1 MSEDLVI
8 SQCSPTMAGLKT
20 GNLFTCPMEDKKTL
34 NESIR
39 RMNMKLVPRGVRLL
53 PVKYLEK
60 RVLIYMYRPDRLRA
74 DLKDAQAISILSEKA
89 YPIDNADKCVA
100 ELVRRVN
107 SQETFP
113 HEIGLF
119 LGYPSEDVNG
129 FIKYGADKA
138 KCVGTWRVY
147 GDEEAA
153 KKKFALYKKC
163 TRVYKDAY
171 RRHNSFE
178 RLVVNGAR

>member
-1 MSEDLVI
+1 
-8 SQCSPTMAGLKT
+8 
-20 GNLFTCPMEDKKTL
+20 
-34 NESIR
+34 
-39 RMNMKLVPRGVRLL
+39 
-53 PVKYLEK
+53 
-60 RVLIYMYRPDRLRA
+60 MYRPDRLRA
-74 DLKDAQAISILSEKA
+74 DLKDSQALSILSEKA

-138 KCVGTWRVY
+138 KCVGAWRVY

-178 RLVVNGAR
+178 RLVINGAR

>member
-1 MSEDLVI
+1 MSGGGCFPE
-8 SQCSPTMAGLKT
+8 PKT
-20 GNLFTCPMEDKKTL
+20 IPMPQGEAPLTEREMEIL
-34 NESIR
+34 
-39 RMNMKLVPRGVRLL
+39 RLMC
-53 PVKYLEK
+53 KHMTNKE
-60 RVLIYMYRPDRLRA
+60 IA
-74 DLKDAQAISILSEKA
+74 
-89 YPIDNADKCVA
+89 A

-138 KCVGTWRVY
+138 KCVGAWRVY

-178 RLVVNGAR
+178 RLVINGAR

>member
-1 MSEDLVI
+1 M
-8 SQCSPTMAGLKT
+8 
-20 GNLFTCPMEDKKTL
+20 
-34 NESIR
+34 
-39 RMNMKLVPRGVRLL
+39 RLL

-74 DLKDAQAISILSEKA
+74 DLKDAQALSILSEKA

-178 RLVVNGAR
+178 RLVVNARADNKSKFRKAGKYYEQNSCCILERNRQHGVHGGCRCAGRKR

>member
-1 MSEDLVI
+1 
-8 SQCSPTMAGLKT
+8 MAGLKT

-74 DLKDAQAISILSEKA
+74 DLKDSQALSILSEKA

-119 LGYPSEDVNG
+119 LGYPPADVAGYILNSG
-129 FIKYGADKA
+129 KNCKCCGCWKVYCNECETAKTFAKFA
-138 KCVGTWRVY
+138 KCK
-147 GDEEAA
+147 EA
-153 KKKFALYKKC
+153 YKSMFFQKGK
-163 TRVYKDAY
+163 TLHQLTIAV
-171 RRHNSFE
+171 
-178 RLVVNGAR
+178 

>member
-1 MSEDLVI
+1 MKSG
-8 SQCSPTMAGLKT
+8 CS
-20 GNLFTCPMEDKKTL
+20 
-34 NESIR
+34 
-39 RMNMKLVPRGVRLL
+39 
-53 PVKYLEK
+53 
-60 RVLIYMYRPDRLRA
+60 
-74 DLKDAQAISILSEKA
+74 
-89 YPIDNADKCVA
+89 
-100 ELVRRVN
+100 
-107 SQETFP
+107 
-113 HEIGLF
+113 
-119 LGYPSEDVNG
+119 
-129 FIKYGADKA
+129 ADKA

>member
-1 MSEDLVI
+1 
-8 SQCSPTMAGLKT
+8 MAGLKT
-20 GNLFTCPMEDKKTL
+20 GNLFTCPMEDKNTL

-74 DLKDAQAISILSEKA
+74 DLKDAQALSILSEKA